1 MNPLMFLKGAKI
13 FVIVAVLGYGMSV
26 LKGCEDNRVM
36 ERDAAIVAN
45 ANKVSA
51 QANAANM
58 SIANAQLRAVTK
70 ARDKALAE
78 SEAALKEAAIKFAAI
93 EKEHAAQV
101 ALLEGNRLNQAIRGK
116 RELVEGLANKATR
129 ERFDEVEAIFDGT

>member
-13 FVIVAVLGYGMSV
+13 FVIVAVLAYGLSV
-26 LKGCEDNRVM
+26 LKGCEETRVL

-51 QANAANM
+51 QVNAANM
-58 SIANAQLRAVTK
+58 ATANAQLRAATK
-70 ARDKALAE
+70 ARDKAIAD
-78 SEAALKEAAIKFAAI
+78 SEIALKEAAIKFSTI
-93 EKEHAAQV
+93 KKEHAVQT
-101 ALLEGNRLNQAIRGK
+101 ALLEGSRLNQAIRGK

>member
-13 FVIVAVLGYGMSV
+13 FVIVAALAYGLTV

-51 QANAANM
+51 QANAANLA
-58 SIANAQLRAVTK
+58 IANAQLAVVIK
-70 ARDKALAE
+70 QRDDQQRNVEIAQEVAV
-78 SEAALKEAAIKFAAI
+78 SKFVEI
-93 EKEHAAQV
+93 EKLQQEQKS
-101 ALLEGNRLNQAIRGK
+101 LLEGNRLNKAVRGK
-116 RELVEGLANKATR
+116 RTLIILRANKATR
-129 ERFDEVEAIFDGT
+129 ERFDEVEAIFNGT